1 MQLQDWFRPIRR
13 AGSQAQ
19 RRAVLM
25 GVLSL
30 VLAAAAP
37 LASAA
42 ERAARLQ
49 PFSIL
54 ELDLPA
60 RYVIRES
67 GVASARMRGP
77 SDVIDRIMLEQHDD
91 RVRVYV
97 PGSIAIQEPLVIEI
111 DTVGLQELTVAG
123 AGEVHAHGFVGSD
136 FSLHLL
142 GAAAV
147 KVTGLDVDKLRVQ
160 MQGSGS
166 IELSGR
172 ASDERARIAGSGQY
186 RAADLGADKADLR
199 LEGAGSAEVMAREKL
214 RVRISGSGSVRYR
227 GEPKLNSS
235 IDGSGTVERM

>member
-1 MQLQDWFRPIRR
+1 MNTRR
-13 AGSQAQ
+13 MLMIAGALLFVS
-19 RRAVLM
+19 V
-25 GVLSL
+25 
-30 VLAAAAP
+30 AP

-49 PFSIL
+49 PFSVL

-67 GVASARMRGP
+67 GVAAARMRGP
-77 SDVIDRIMLEQHDD
+77 SEVIDRIMLEQHDD

-123 AGEVHAHGFVGSD
+123 AGEVHGHGFTGSD
-136 FSLHLL
+136 FTLHSL

-147 KVTGLDVDKLRVQ
+147 RVTGLDVDKLRVE

-166 IELSGR
+166 IELAGR

-186 RAADLGADKADLR
+186 RAADLGADKADLK
-199 LEGAGSAEVMAREKL
+199 LEGAGSAEVMAHEKL
-214 RVRISGSGSVRYR
+214 RVHISGSGSVRYR
-227 GEPKLNSS
+227 GEPKLSTS